1 MNAHDPEIQERL
13 IRLEMLV
20 ESLIDIIQMLERLD
34 GRVQRL
40 DDAIAQMAT
49 RQNERI
55 DEVLRKLDDGDAA
68 PLPAQR
74 PRRRGL

>member
-20 ESLIDIIQMLERLD
+20 ESLIDVLQMLERLD

-40 DDAIAQMAT
+40 DDAIAHLAA

>member
-20 ESLIDIIQMLERLD
+20 ESLIDILQMLERLD